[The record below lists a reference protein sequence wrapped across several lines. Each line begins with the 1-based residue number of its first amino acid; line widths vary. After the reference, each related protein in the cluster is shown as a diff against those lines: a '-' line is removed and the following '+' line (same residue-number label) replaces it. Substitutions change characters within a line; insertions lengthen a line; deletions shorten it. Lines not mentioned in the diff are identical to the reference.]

1 MIDVRELRINSHV
14 LHNGKRFK
22 VRRISDMGLVDIDGF
37 IKEEEKID
45 PIPITPDL
53 LKELG
58 FEETKCIVLDRLH
71 YEKHFDDC
79 HIDVFKHYDDWV
91 VHIDNSDFDTIG
103 SANVNYL
110 HEMESIIYI
119 ITKHDIHDA

>member
-22 VRRISDMGLVDIDGF
+22 VIRISDMGIVEIDGY

-45 PIPITPDL
+45 PIPITPNL

-58 FEETKCIVLDRLH
+58 FEKIKDPRFDYAKR
-71 YEKHFDDC
+71 YENNRGLFVSIITDGVIRIESWDGLILRGNMIC
-79 HIDVFKHYDDWV
+79 Q
-91 VHIDNSDFDTIG
+91 
-103 SANVNYL
+103 YL
-110 HEMESIIYI
+110 HEMEQFVYLT
-119 ITKHDIHDA
+119 TKHELI